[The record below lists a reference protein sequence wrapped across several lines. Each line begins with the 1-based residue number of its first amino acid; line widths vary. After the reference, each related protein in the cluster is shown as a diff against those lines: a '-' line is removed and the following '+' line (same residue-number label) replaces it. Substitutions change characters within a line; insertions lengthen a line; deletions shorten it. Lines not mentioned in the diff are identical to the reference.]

1 MKIVIKDAD
10 TNLNLRLPSRLILN
24 SITAALAPRI
34 INKKIKE
41 STDNDFKQPITS
53 SQLRTLIR
61 EINRYRRKHR
71 DWVLIEVGEE
81 STGERVV
88 IKP

>member
-1 MKIVIKDAD
+1 MKIIIKDAD

-41 STDNDFKQPITS
+41 SADDFKRPVTS
-53 SQLRTLIR
+53 SQLRALIR

-71 DWVLIEVGEE
+71 DWVLIEVEEE
-81 STGERVV
+81 SKGERVV